1 VVAVLDPVG
10 RNAELGTY
18 KLEER
23 QGMKRWL
30 GLWLLVAMVA
40 GCGFTVADK
49 GSDVN
54 ISGISLTYTDW
65 VAPAQSDWQ
74 KDSHECDRD
83 AREAFPSLF
92 RLPGRRQTF
101 AERCLMARGYVKR

>member
-1 VVAVLDPVG
+1 MSGILNLVG
-10 RNAELGTY
+10 STLR
-18 KLEER
+18 
-23 QGMKRWL
+23 
-30 GLWLLVAMVA
+30 LWLSILMLA

-74 KDSHECDRD
+74 KDSYECDRD
-83 AREAFPSLF
+83 AREALPSLF
-92 RLPGRRQTF
+92 RRPGKRQAL
-101 AERCLMARGYVKR
+101 AEQCLVAKGYVKR

>member
-1 VVAVLDPVG
+1 VTVG
-10 RNAELGTY
+10 LNLVGSTLR
-18 KLEER
+18 
-23 QGMKRWL
+23 L
-30 GLWLLVAMVA
+30 GLSILMLAS
-40 GCGFTVADK
+40 CGFTVADK

-74 KDSHECDRD
+74 KDSYECDRD

-92 RLPGRRQTF
+92 RVPGKRQAF
-101 AERCLMARGYVKR
+101 AERCLVAKGYVKR

>member
-10 RNAELGTY
+10 EMGESGTY

-23 QGMKRWL
+23 QDMMLWL
-30 GLWLLVAMVA
+30 WLWLLVAMVA

-54 ISGISLTYTDW
+54 ISGISLSYTDW
-65 VAPAQSDWQ
+65 VAPAESNWQ
-74 KDSHECDRD
+74 KDSYECERD
-83 AREAFPSLF
+83 AREAYPSLF
-92 RLPGRRQTF
+92 RVPGRRQMS
-101 AERCLMARGYVKR
+101 AERCLIARGYVKR

>member
-1 VVAVLDPVG
+1 MPLW
-10 RNAELGTY
+10 
-18 KLEER
+18 
-23 QGMKRWL
+23 RWL
-30 GLWLLVAMVA
+30 SVLIVA

-74 KDSHECDRD
+74 KDSFECDRD
-83 AREAFPSLF
+83 AREANPGIF
-92 RLPGRRQTF
+92 RLPGSRQKF
-101 AERCLMARGYVKR
+101 AEQCLLARGYVKR